1 MKAIF
6 LLTGI
11 FVSVCLYSQYSIT
24 GTVYDT
30 DGKPLSGAHITINEG
45 FSGAITNSDG
55 SFTFKKLSQGSYKF
69 KASFLGFES
78 MEKLISVPGETT
90 ISFELAHSPL
100 LGEETIITSV
110 RAGAKDPIAATDIN
124 RKKLQENNFGQD
136 IPWLL
141 NQTPSLVAS
150 SDAGAGVGYTGF
162 RIRGTDA
169 NRINIT
175 VNGIPLNDAESHS
188 VYFVNM
194 PDFAS
199 STENIQVQR
208 GVGTS
213 QNGAAAF
220 GASINFQTLSLKPES
235 YSEISST
242 YGSFNTFKNSVS
254 FGTGLLNNHFTLDAR
269 LSGIKSDGYIDRAFS
284 DLNSYFLSAGW
295 HSAKSIVKLNVF
307 SGNEKTYQAWD
318 GVPSYM
324 LTTNRRYNGLG
335 KYTDE
340 SGNDQYYKN
349 QTDNYTQNHY
359 QLHVSRELS
368 PFMIVNAS
376 LHLTHGEGYYEE
388 YKEDQGLTA
397 YNIPDISFDTT
408 TISTTDLIRRKWL
421 DNNFYGIVLS
431 STYKKNNID
440 ASFGGAWNRYEGD
453 HFGTVIWARN
463 AGISEMDHI
472 WYESNSD
479 KKDYNIFGKVSYS
492 ISNNF
497 NLYADMQMRGIN
509 YEIDGEDDDHRDI
522 SQKHDYLFFNP
533 KLGLNY
539 TNNSGKRLYASFS
552 LANREPNRSNFI
564 DADPNLAPP
573 SFETLYDYEA
583 GYTIS
588 QNNFQAGLNIY
599 FMDYDNQLV
608 LTGEINDVGSAIMT
622 NVNNSYRTGIELTAG
637 IMQKDLFIWNV
648 NLTLSKNK
656 INKFSSYVDNWNY
669 WDDPSTQP
677 LQYEYYLGKTNIAFS
692 PEIIASSN
700 FRYFVAKNLSM
711 DFISKYVGSQFTDNT
726 SSANR
731 KLDPYLV
738 NDLRIEYIL
747 KPKFLKELALNLYI
761 ANLFNYEYS
770 SNAWVYRYKYN
781 GVESAMDGYF
791 PQAGINFM
799 AGIRAKF

>member
-6 LLTGI
+6 LLAGI

-30 DGKPLSGAHITINEG
+30 EGKPLAGAHITINEG
-45 FSGAITNSDG
+45 FSGSISNSDG
-55 SFTFKKLSQGSYKF
+55 SFSFKKLSQGTYKF
-69 KASFLGFES
+69 KASFLGYES

-110 RAGAKDPIAATDIN
+110 RAGAKDPIAATDIS

-254 FGTGLLNNHFTLDAR
+254 FGSGLLNNHFTLDAR

-284 DLNSYFLSAGW
+284 DLNSYFLSAGC

-335 KYTDE
+335 KYIDE
-340 SGNDQYYKN
+340 SGKDQYYKN

-368 PFMIVNAS
+368 AFMVVNAS

-388 YKEDQGLTA
+388 YKEDQELTD

-421 DNNFYGIVLS
+421 DNDFYGLVLS

-440 ASFGGAWNRYEGD
+440 ASFGGALNRYEGN

-472 WYESNSD
+472 WYESYSD
-479 KKDYNIFGKVSYS
+479 KKDYNIFGKMSYS

-509 YEIDGEDDDHRDI
+509 YEIEGEDDDHRDI

-552 LANREPNRSNFI
+552 VANREPNRSNFI
-564 DADPNLAPP
+564 DADPSLAPP
-573 SFETLYDYEA
+573 KFETLYDYEV
-583 GYTIS
+583 GYTIT
-588 QNNFQAGLNIY
+588 QNNFQAGANLY

-622 NVNNSYRTGIELTAG
+622 NVKNSYRAGIEFTAG
-637 IMQKDLFIWNV
+637 IMQKDLFTWNV

-726 SSANR
+726 SSVNR

-770 SNAWVYRYKYN
+770 SNAWVYRYNYN

-799 AGIRAKF
+799 AGIRARF

>member
-6 LLTGI
+6 LLAGI
-11 FVSVCLYSQYSIT
+11 FVSVCLYSQYTIT
-24 GTVYDT
+24 GTVFDT
-30 DGKPLSGAHITINEG
+30 EGKPLAGAHITINEG
-45 FSGAITNSDG
+45 FSGSISNSDG
-55 SFTFKKLSQGSYKF
+55 SFNFRKLSQGTYKF
-69 KASFLGFES
+69 KASFLGFVS
-78 MEKLISVPGETT
+78 IEKLISIPEETT

-100 LGEETIITSV
+100 MGEETIITSV
-110 RAGAKDPIAATDIN
+110 RAGAKDPIAASDIS
-124 RKKLQENNFGQD
+124 RKELLGNNFGQD

-162 RIRGTDA
+162 RVRGTDA

-194 PDFAS
+194 PDFAA

-242 YGSFNTFKNSVS
+242 YGSFNTFKNSIS
-254 FGTGLLNNHFTLDAR
+254 FGSGLLNNHFTLDAR
-269 LSGIKSDGYIDRAFS
+269 LSGIKSDGYIERAFS
-284 DLNSYFLSAGW
+284 DLNSYFISAGW
-295 HSAKSIVKLNVF
+295 HAAKSVIKLNIF

-318 GVPSYM
+318 GVPSY
-324 LTTNRRYNGLG
+324 LLQTNRRYNGLG

-340 SGNDQYYKN
+340 SGKDQYYKN
-349 QTDNYTQNHY
+349 QIDNYSQDHY

-368 PFMIVNAS
+368 PFMVLNAS

-388 YKEDQGLTA
+388 YKEDQELTA
-397 YNIPDISFDTT
+397 YSIPEINLDST
-408 TISTTDLIRRKWL
+408 TISTSDLIRRKWL
-421 DNNFYGIVLS
+421 DNDFYGIVLS
-431 STYKKNNID
+431 STFKKNKID
-440 ASFGGAWNRYEGD
+440 ASFGSAWNRYEGK

-472 WYESNSD
+472 WYESYSD
-479 KKDYNIFGKVSYS
+479 KKDYNIFAKMSYS

-497 NLYADMQMRGIN
+497 NLYADMQVRGIN
-509 YEIDGEDDDHRDI
+509 YEIDGEDDDHRNI
-522 SQKHDYLFFNP
+522 SQTHNYLFFNP

-539 TNNSGKRLYASFS
+539 NDNSGKRLYASFS
-552 LANREPNRSNFI
+552 VANREPNRSNFI
-564 DADPNLAPP
+564 DADPTLAPP
-573 SFETLYDYEA
+573 NFETLYDYEA
-583 GYTIS
+583 GYTIT
-588 QNNFQAGLNIY
+588 QNNFQVGANIY
-599 FMDYDNQLV
+599 FMDYENQLV

-622 NVNNSYRTGIELTAG
+622 NVNDSYRAGIEFTAG
-637 IMQKDLFIWNV
+637 IMRKDLFSWNV

-656 INKFSSYVDNWNY
+656 IKEFNSFVDNWNY
-669 WDDPSTQP
+669 WDDPLTQP
-677 LQYEYYLGKTNIAFS
+677 LQFESYLGKTNIAFS

-700 FRYFVAKNLSM
+700 FRYFVAKNLSL

-731 KLDPYLV
+731 KLEPWLV
-738 NDLRIEYIL
+738 NDLRLEYIL
-747 KPKFLKELALNLYI
+747 KPHLLKELAINLYI
-761 ANLFNYEYS
+761 ANLFNYKYS
-770 SNAWVYRYKYN
+770 SNAWVYRYNYN
-781 GVESAMDGYF
+781 GIESMMDGYF

-799 AGIRAKF
+799 LGIRAKF